1 MKSIDTKNFLR
12 RGVSKLI
19 VKDSIEKK
27 LRNGKKLRIKHGIDP
42 TTSNLHL
49 GYAVIYEKLR
59 TLQQAGHTIV
69 FIIGDFTGRFGDPT
83 ERSKTRPIRSKGE
96 VRGIA
101 KQYIKQLSRILNTK
115 KIEIRYNG
123 EWYDRMEAEE
133 FIRLFSHFTI
143 DRMLERD
150 MFQERI
156 RRHADIRLHEPLYP
170 ALQAYDSVKIKSDL
184 TVIGNDQ
191 LFNELQARKLQED
204 FGQTPQDI
212 IAMKILIGTD
222 GRNKMSQSLGNYIG
236 ITELPREQYGKIMS
250 IPDDLI
256 VDYFELVTRISQG
269 ELDRINKIFKDGKTN
284 PMDLKMRLAREIVS
298 TYYSPETAERVEKE
312 FKRIFQK
319 HALPD
324 RIQVIKVGEE
334 SSTILE
340 LLVRSR
346 LALSKSAAK
355 RLILGGAVKIDG
367 ECVTN
372 WEEKIKIKS
381 NMIVQVGRRHF
392 AKIQMK

>member
-42 TTSNLHL
+42 TMPNLHL

-115 KIEIRYNG
+115 KIEIRYNS

-143 DRMLERD
+143 GRMLERD

-170 ALQAYDSVKIKSDL
+170 ALQAYDSVKTKSDL

-256 VDYFELVTRISQG
+256 VDYFELITRISQG
-269 ELDRINKIFKDGKTN
+269 ELDRINKIFKDEKTN
-284 PMDLKMRLAREIVS
+284 PMDLKMRLAREIVGA
-298 TYYSPETAERVEKE
+298 YYSPETAGRVEKE

-319 HALPD
+319 HVSPD
-324 RIQVIKVGEE
+324 RIQVIKVEEE
-334 SSTILE
+334 SSAIPE
-340 LLVRSR
+340 LLVRSG

-367 ECVTN
+367 GRVTD
-372 WEEKIKIKS
+372 WKEKIKIKS

-392 AKIQMK
+392 ARIQIK